1 MKKKKKA
8 RRLILLLV
16 LFLAACGGYYALTK
30 YNASQE
36 EEKSGETEENEKLLS
51 LTGGITSLS
60 YEWAGEKVSLSLTDS
75 QWKRDGD
82 ENYPVNQSSV
92 SSMVSTLKAAEKQKE
107 IPKATDALG
116 DYGLETPKM
125 RVTVGDD
132 AGENVVLLIG
142 NENSTAGGCYSMEE
156 GSGTVYLTDAA
167 LATAFDQGWAEL
179 LAVDDGPGI
188 GSTKVREITVETG
201 SETKHLK
208 YEPAGLPES
217 DYTEKANLFYQ
228 KADGTYLPVSS
239 NVQSSILNQISSL
252 SYQSATAYQP
262 TEEEKAAAGLAE
274 PAAVI
279 TIRYVEEETVTKKA
293 EKEGEEDTTETVETE
308 KEYVLSI
315 GRYDEEK
322 NQYQAAYQGGST
334 ILTISGDT
342 IRTLLDLDERTIA
355 NLSPN
360 EIADTSIDRIDLTYQ
375 GETKTLTIERKEV
388 EEETTGTEAE
398 SSEGET
404 EGTTTKKEVT
414 YYLDGE
420 EITAEA
426 FQKYQSAFQIEG
438 QRILEEGE
446 ALLDA
451 QPEFTLIYH
460 RNTDTFPTVTIS
472 YIPYNENFYQVAVNG
487 AMPSIVVNI
496 RDVEQLIQLFR
507 DGVTETAE

>member
-8 RRLILLLV
+8 RSLILLLV
-16 LFLAACGGYYALTK
+16 LLLAACGGYYALTK

-36 EEKSGETEENEKLLS
+36 EAESGKSEENEKLLS

-75 QWKRDGD
+75 KWKREGD

-107 IPKATDALG
+107 IPGAADALG
-116 DYGLETPKM
+116 DYGLDAPKA
-125 RVTVGDD
+125 RVTIGDD
-132 AGENVVLLIG
+132 TGASEVFLIG
-142 NENSTAGGCYSMEE
+142 NENPTAGGCYSMAEE
-156 GSGTVYLTDAA
+156 SGKVYLTDAA

-179 LAVDDGPGI
+179 LAIDDGPGI
-188 GSTKVREITVETG
+188 GSTKVREITVEAG
-201 SETKHLK
+201 GETKRLK
-208 YEPAGLPES
+208 YEPAGLPEY

-239 NVQSSILNQISSL
+239 TMQSSILNQISSL
-252 SYQSATAYQP
+252 SYQSASAYQP
-262 TEEEKAAAGLAE
+262 TEEEKAIAGLTE

-279 TIRYVEEETVTKKA
+279 TIRYVEDETVTKKA
-293 EKEGEEDTTETVETE
+293 EKEGEEDTTETVERE
-308 KEYVLSI
+308 KAYVLSI

-342 IRTLLDLDERTIA
+342 VRPLLDVDERTIA
-355 NLSPN
+355 NVSPN

-375 GETKTLTIERKEV
+375 GEIKTLTIERKEV
-388 EEETTGTEAE
+388 EEETTGAETEAA
-398 SSEGET
+398 EGET
-404 EGTTTKKEVT
+404 EAAATKKEVT

-420 EITAEA
+420 EIAAET
-426 FQKYQSAFQIEG
+426 FQKYQSAFRIEG

-446 ALLDA
+446 ALLDV
-451 QPEFTLIYH
+451 QPEFTVTYH
-460 RNTDTFPTVTIS
+460 RNTETFPTVTIS